1 MSHRT
6 FFHPLFHRL
15 PRRASFALCA
25 TLAVLAAGLIGPAP
39 AAAHDALD
47 HYLFVPNRASGDV
60 AVIDTRSDRVVAR
73 AAVGRVPH
81 QVAVSA
87 ALGRLAVS
95 NVEDNTVTIL
105 GAETFETLATLQL
118 DVAPEHMAVSADGLT
133 LAVGNIGA
141 GTVSLVAL
149 DRAREIGRVTGLIAP
164 HNLTFGPDGNSLF
177 VANLGADHVSVV
189 DLARAA
195 VVAEI
200 PVAEPTALASRAGP
214 DAEYQGIIDVTATPD
229 GRLGFAAHGESNSL
243 AVIDLETRT
252 RLATLALGE
261 LPWRAYGTA
270 DGRLMIVPNNGDRTV
285 SIVDVATRKV
295 VATLPGA
302 AGVTGVNT
310 DAAGTTAFVISRAER
325 RIVVL
330 DLVALAPAGEIALPG
345 TPETGV
351 VTPTGDKLYVALSD
365 VGQVAVIDP
374 RARALIRTIDDVG
387 AEPWGATMVGA
398 RNYCH

>member
-1 MSHRT
+1 
-6 FFHPLFHRL
+6 
-15 PRRASFALCA
+15 
-25 TLAVLAAGLIGPAP
+25 
-39 AAAHDALD
+39 
-47 HYLFVPNRASGDV
+47 
-60 AVIDTRSDRVVAR
+60 VVAR

-95 NVEDNTVTIL
+95 NTEDNTVTIL

-118 DVAPEHMAVSADGLT
+118 DVAPEHMAISPDGRT

-141 GTVSLVAL
+141 GTVSLIAL
-149 DRAREIGRVTGLIAP
+149 EAGREVGRVAGLIAP

-177 VANLGADHVSVV
+177 VANLGGDHVSVIDV
-189 DLARAA
+189 ARAA
-195 VVAEI
+195 VVKEI
-200 PVAEPTALASRAGP
+200 PVADPTPLASRAAGP
-214 DAEYQGIIDVTATPD
+214 DAEYQGIIAVTPTPD
-229 GRLGFAAHGESNSL
+229 GRLGFAAHGESNSV
-243 AVIDLETRT
+243 AVLDLTAKTRI
-252 RLATLALGE
+252 ASIPVGE
-261 LPWRAYGTA
+261 LPWRAYATA

-285 SIVDVATRKV
+285 SIIDVASRKV

-302 AGVTGVNT
+302 ADVTGVNT
-310 DAAGTTAFVISRAER
+310 DAAGTTAFVISRGEG

-330 DLVALAPAGEIALPG
+330 DLAALAPAGEIALPG

-351 VTPTGDKLYVALSD
+351 VTPAGDKLYVALSD
-365 VGQVAVIDP
+365 VGKVAVIDP
-374 RARALIRTIDDVG
+374 RTRKLIRTIDDVG